1 MISLLFRS
9 LVLAGLIFSSDSF
22 GQPRL
27 LFKKNDRR
35 SAYYTT
41 GDFITF
47 RIKSHPS
54 KITDQVRGFEDSLI
68 VFQFYK
74 VNPKEITDLY
84 VDNKT
89 RVWFAVRYKYEKV
102 FPMIGV
108 GYILLDW
115 INTGE
120 VSGETAIIGGSLVG
134 AGILARVLISRKMK
148 IKGRRKLE
156 ILRI

>member
-1 MISLLFRS
+1 MVSRGYFLR
-9 LVLAGLIFSSDSF
+9 
-22 GQPRL
+22 
-27 LFKKNDRR
+27 K
-35 SAYYTT
+35 TT
-41 GDFITF
+41 GAPLITP
-47 RIKSHPS
+47 REILSPSGSKAHPS